1 MFTQRLRKYSKP
13 LICIAGC
20 LLFVVWT
27 MTLAQGTPTPLEN
40 KLNDAQF
47 LNQLIELLAW
57 LWIPLAM
64 IAGKLM
70 TNTFVFGEF
79 INFDIYLRGMWNIS
93 KVLANLTIGFFFFW
107 RVRDL
112 IFLPD
117 KLTGSE
123 VGKSIWWYLLAG
135 VLIQASWFLVWA
147 TLDVETVTTAAAGA
161 LPALVIQEN
170 SDRWGQIITAT
181 RESWIVWSKISLNK
195 LNNGSID
202 YQLTPPVTW
211 TQTASNSEILDAI
224 LPSYNS
230 LSGPLYFIWFSIFKF
245 HKYATVS
252 TSAINNVQDLSQ
264 VLTGTTIRV
273 LIQLAFVIFMF
284 LLIVINV
291 IRVWYLWMIIAL
303 SPFIILL
310 LVMKWTMWIGIIDKI
325 EEGTGL
331 KFDIATILA
340 YIFQPT
346 IIVIFMSLTLIA
358 VTALWQWLGTGNI
371 NVQDYAGLTITDTGA
386 THAAFEFA
394 SQGDIFDNFAD
405 NGKWIFKNLVMVW
418 LIFAMLL
425 WMITLS
431 ATSLKIEFIGSIAK
445 KLQNSLINIPF
456 IPIATMQTFWKNELA
471 KAGINIGAWEIN
483 FDNKAANEFR
493 EMLWIKPEIDAI
505 DTNELS
511 KLTKDPINFFNKAQ
525 DLRDKR
531 KWLSLAENNAF
542 ANNLVTLINNIQWD
556 TRYWFTGFDEISGL
570 KDKLKDG
577 KLDVAHLAD
586 YLSYDKNNQ
595 ALYQWMYKGKYEA
608 NKPITTAPTWSTEF
622 ANKQNILKEKFI
634 DNSKKTP

>member
-1 MFTQRLRKYSKP
+1 
-13 LICIAGC
+13 
-20 LLFVVWT
+20 
-27 MTLAQGTPTPLEN
+27 
-40 KLNDAQF
+40 
-47 LNQLIELLAW
+47 
-57 LWIPLAM
+57 
-64 IAGKLM
+64 
-70 TNTFVFGEF
+70 
-79 INFDIYLRGMWNIS
+79 
-93 KVLANLTIGFFFFW
+93 
-107 RVRDL
+107 
-112 IFLPD
+112 
-117 KLTGSE
+117 
-123 VGKSIWWYLLAG
+123 
-135 VLIQASWFLVWA
+135 
-147 TLDVETVTTAAAGA
+147 
-161 LPALVIQEN
+161 
-170 SDRWGQIITAT
+170 
-181 RESWIVWSKISLNK
+181 
-195 LNNGSID
+195 
-202 YQLTPPVTW
+202 
-211 TQTASNSEILDAI
+211 
-224 LPSYNS
+224 
-230 LSGPLYFIWFSIFKF
+230 
-245 HKYATVS
+245 
-252 TSAINNVQDLSQ
+252 
-264 VLTGTTIRV
+264 
-273 LIQLAFVIFMF
+273 
-284 LLIVINV
+284 
-291 IRVWYLWMIIAL
+291 
-303 SPFIILL
+303 
-310 LVMKWTMWIGIIDKI
+310 MWIGIIDKI